1 MSSLRLYDGDMNVI
15 LSLMHAMNKRFL
27 ELESGTW
34 NVRTLLVLVMLSCQ
48 ATGTADQANRVTP
61 GSGPFNLISHL
72 LALVWQPPIT

>member
-1 MSSLRLYDGDMNVI
+1 MNVI

-72 LALVWQPPIT
+72 LALVWQPPVI